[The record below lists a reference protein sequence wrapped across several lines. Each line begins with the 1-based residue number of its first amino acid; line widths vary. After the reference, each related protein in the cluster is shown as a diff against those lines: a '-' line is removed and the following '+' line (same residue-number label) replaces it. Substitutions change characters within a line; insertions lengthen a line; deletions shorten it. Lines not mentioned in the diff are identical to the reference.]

1 MINNKIK
8 ISNKNEISKIKKKL
22 KNSFD
27 EKKCYNLS
35 QNIIDATDNYKSYT
49 KSAVLCL
56 LISNITDN
64 TINIVLTKRS
74 EHLKHHKGQISLP
87 GGKLEAQDKGD
98 FQQCAY
104 REAYE
109 EIGFEQ
115 NKAIY
120 LGKLNKYITGSGFL
134 IQPIVVLLEEVQN
147 FVMNRQEV
155 TSILHFPVNYLL
167 SGDVINK
174 VFLDEDQN
182 KYFLNIYWK
191 KNKIWGAT
199 AKILIDLINL
209 LKINND

>member
-8 ISNKNEISKIKKKL
+8 ISNKIEILKIKKKL
-22 KNSFD
+22 EDSFD
-27 EKKCYNLS
+27 NKKCFNLS
-35 QNIIDATDNYKSYT
+35 NNVSDTTENYKNFT

-56 LISNITDN
+56 LISNSSNCTLD
-64 TINIVLTKRS
+64 IVLTKRS
-74 EHLKHHKGQISLP
+74 KHLKYHKGQISLP
-87 GGKLEAQDKGD
+87 GGKLEPQDKED

-109 EIGFEQ
+109 EIGFE
-115 NKAIY
+115 KDRAIY

-155 TSILHFPVNYLL
+155 TSILHFPINYLL
-167 SGDVINK
+167 SGDAISK
-174 VFLDEDQN
+174 VFLDKDKN

-209 LKINND
+209 LKK

>member
-8 ISNKNEISKIKKKL
+8 ISNKIEILKMKNKL
-22 KNSFD
+22 RNNFD
-27 EKKCYNLS
+27 DKKCFNLS
-35 QNIIDATDNYKSYT
+35 DNESDIAENYKNFT

-56 LISNITDN
+56 LIPNRSSYNLD
-64 TINIVLTKRS
+64 IVLTKRS
-74 EHLKHHKGQISLP
+74 KHLKYHKGQISLP

>member
-8 ISNKNEISKIKKKL
+8 ISNKIEIIKIKNKL
-22 KNSFD
+22 KFNYD
-27 EKKCYNLS
+27 ENKCFNLTD
-35 QNIIDATDNYKSYT
+35 NIIDITENYKNFT

-56 LISNITDN
+56 LISNGSNYNLD
-64 TINIVLTKRS
+64 IVLTKRS
-74 EHLKHHKGQISLP
+74 KHLKYHKGQISLP
-87 GGKLEAQDKGD
+87 GGKLEPQDKGD

-134 IQPIVVLLEEVQN
+134 IQPVVVLLKEVQN
-147 FVMNRQEV
+147 FVINRNEV

-167 SGDVINK
+167 SKDVINK
-174 VFLDEDQN
+174 VYLDKDHN

-199 AKILIDLINL
+199 AKILIDLISL
-209 LKINND
+209 LKK

>member
-1 MINNKIK
+1 MCLLL
-8 ISNKNEISKIKKKL
+8 SNKL
-22 KNSFD
+22 D
-27 EKKCYNLS
+27 QTL
-35 QNIIDATDNYKSYT
+35 
-49 KSAVLCL
+49 
-56 LISNITDN
+56 
-64 TINIVLTKRS
+64 NIVLTKRA
-74 EHLKHHKGQISLP
+74 EHLRHHKGQISLP
-87 GGKLEAQDKGD
+87 GGKLELQDNEDYKE
-98 FQQCAY
+98 CAF
-104 REAYE
+104 REANE
-109 EIGFEQ
+109 EIGFKK
-115 NKAIY
+115 NNVIY

-134 IQPIVVLLEEVQN
+134 IQPIVVLLKEVQN

-209 LKINND
+209 LKK

>member
-8 ISNKNEISKIKKKL
+8 ISNKIEILKIKNKL
-22 KNSFD
+22 ENRFD
-27 EKKCYNLS
+27 DKKCFNLS
-35 QNIIDATDNYKSYT
+35 DNVSDLTENYKSFT

-56 LISNITDN
+56 LISHGSSFNLD
-64 TINIVLTKRS
+64 IVLTRRS
-74 EHLKHHKGQISLP
+74 KHLKYHKGQISFP
-87 GGKLEAQDKGD
+87 GGKLELQDKGD
-98 FQQCAY
+98 FQKCAY

-109 EIGFEQ
+109 EIGFETK
-115 NKAIY
+115 KAIY

-147 FVMNRQEV
+147 FIINKEEV

-167 SGDVINK
+167 SDNVINK
-174 VFLDEDQN
+174 VFIDEDQN
-182 KYFLNIYWK
+182 KYFLNIYWN

-209 LKINND
+209 LKK

>member
-1 MINNKIK
+1 MSNNKIK
-8 ISNKNEISKIKKKL
+8 ISNKIEILKIKNKL
-22 KNSFD
+22 KKSFD
-27 EKKCYNLS
+27 NKKCFNLS
-35 QNIIDATDNYKSYT
+35 NNVSDTTEKYKNFT

-56 LISNITDN
+56 LISNDANYTLDI
-64 TINIVLTKRS
+64 ILTKRS
-74 EHLKHHKGQISLP
+74 EHLKYHKGQISLP
-87 GGKLEAQDKGD
+87 GGKLEPQDKGD

-109 EIGFEQ
+109 EIGFEK

-147 FVMNRQEV
+147 FIINKQEV
-155 TSILHFPVNYLL
+155 TKILHFPVNYLL
-167 SGDVINK
+167 SSDVISK
-174 VFLDEDQN
+174 VFLDEDHN

-191 KNKIWGAT
+191 KNRIWGAT

-209 LKINND
+209 LKNKK

>member
-8 ISNKNEISKIKKKL
+8 ISNKIEILKIKNNL
-22 KNSFD
+22 EHSFD
-27 EKKCYNLS
+27 EKKCFNLS
-35 QNIIDATDNYKSYT
+35 SHTIDITENYKNFT
-49 KSAVLCL
+49 QSAVLCL
-56 LISNITDN
+56 LMSHGSNYTLD
-64 TINIVLTKRS
+64 IVLTKRS
-74 EHLKHHKGQISLP
+74 KYLKHHKGQISLP
-87 GGKLEAQDKGD
+87 GGKLEPQDKGD

-109 EIGFEQ
+109 ELGFEK
-115 NKAIY
+115 NKALY

-134 IQPIVVLLEEVQN
+134 IQPIVVLLYEVQN

-167 SGDVINK
+167 SDDVINK

-199 AKILIDLINL
+199 AKILIDLISF
-209 LKINND
+209 LKK

>member
-1 MINNKIK
+1 MSNNKIK
-8 ISNKNEISKIKKKL
+8 ISNKIEILKIKNKL
-22 KNSFD
+22 KKGFD
-27 EKKCYNLS
+27 NKKCFNLS
-35 QNIIDATDNYKSYT
+35 NNVSDTTEKYKNFT

-56 LISNITDN
+56 LISNEANYTLDI
-64 TINIVLTKRS
+64 ILTKRS
-74 EHLKHHKGQISLP
+74 EHLKYHKGQISLP
-87 GGKLEAQDKGD
+87 GGKLEPQDKGD

-109 EIGFEQ
+109 EIGFEK

-147 FVMNRQEV
+147 FIINRQEV
-155 TSILHFPVNYLL
+155 TKILHFPVNYLL
-167 SGDVINK
+167 SSDVISK
-174 VFLDEDQN
+174 VFLDEDHN

-191 KNKIWGAT
+191 KNRIWGAT

-209 LKINND
+209 LKNKK

>member
-8 ISNKNEISKIKKKL
+8 ISNKIEILKIKNKL
-22 KNSFD
+22 KSSFD
-27 EKKCYNLS
+27 DKKCFNLS
-35 QNIIDATDNYKSYT
+35 DNVSDVVENYKNYT

-56 LISNITDN
+56 LISNGSNYNLD
-64 TINIVLTKRS
+64 IVLTERS
-74 EHLKHHKGQISLP
+74 KHLKYHKGQISLP
-87 GGKLEAQDKGD
+87 GGKLDPQDKD
-98 FQQCAY
+98 NFQKCAY

-109 EIGFEQ
+109 EIGFEK

-209 LKINND
+209 LKK

>member
-8 ISNKNEISKIKKKL
+8 ISNKIEILKIKKKL
-22 KNSFD
+22 EHSFD
-27 EKKCYNLS
+27 DKKCFNLS
-35 QNIIDATDNYKSYT
+35 DNVSDITKNYKNLT

-56 LISNITDN
+56 LISNGLSYNLD
-64 TINIVLTKRS
+64 IVLTKRS
-74 EHLKHHKGQISLP
+74 EHLKYHKGQISLP
-87 GGKLEAQDKGD
+87 GGKLEPQDKGD

-109 EIGFEQ
+109 EIGFEK

-147 FVMNRQEV
+147 FIINRQEV
-155 TSILHFPVNYLL
+155 TKILHFPVNYLL
-167 SGDVINK
+167 SSDVISK
-174 VFLDEDQN
+174 VFLDEDHN

-191 KNKIWGAT
+191 KNRIWGAT

-209 LKINND
+209 LKK

>member
-8 ISNKNEISKIKKKL
+8 ISNKIEILKIKNKL
-22 KNSFD
+22 ESSFD
-27 EKKCYNLS
+27 DKKCFNLS
-35 QNIIDATDNYKSYT
+35 DNVSDIAENYKTFT

-56 LISNITDN
+56 LISNGSNYNLD
-64 TINIVLTKRS
+64 IVLTKRS
-74 EHLKHHKGQISLP
+74 KHLKHHKGQISLP
-87 GGKLEAQDKGD
+87 GGKLELQDKGS
-98 FQQCAY
+98 FKKCAL
-104 REAYE
+104 REANE
-109 EIGFEQ
+109 EIGFKK

-134 IQPIVVLLEEVQN
+134 IQPIVVFVDKVQS
-147 FVMNRQEV
+147 FIINRQEV

-167 SGDVINK
+167 SDDVISK
-174 VFLDEDQN
+174 VFLDEDHN

-209 LKINND
+209 LKK

>member
-8 ISNKNEISKIKKKL
+8 ISNKIEILKIKNKL
-22 KNSFD
+22 EDSFND
-27 EKKCYNLS
+27 KKCFNLS
-35 QNIIDATDNYKSYT
+35 SNTSDITENYKNFT

-56 LISNITDN
+56 LISNGSNYSLD
-64 TINIVLTKRS
+64 IVLTKRS
-74 EHLKHHKGQISLP
+74 KHLKHHKGQISLP
-87 GGKLEAQDKGD
+87 GGKLEPQDKGD

-109 EIGFEQ
+109 EIGFEK

-134 IQPIVVLLEEVQN
+134 IQPIVVLLYEVQN
-147 FVMNRQEV
+147 FIINRQEV
-155 TSILHFPVNYLL
+155 TSILHFPINYLL
-167 SGDVINK
+167 SDNVINK
-174 VFLDEDQN
+174 VFLDEDQK

-199 AKILIDLINL
+199 AKILIDLISL
-209 LKINND
+209 LKK

>member
-8 ISNKNEISKIKKKL
+8 ISNKIEILKIKNKL
-22 KNSFD
+22 TSSFD
-27 EKKCYNLS
+27 DKKCFNLS
-35 QNIIDATDNYKSYT
+35 DNVSDIAENYKNFT

-56 LISNITDN
+56 LISNGSNYNLD
-64 TINIVLTKRS
+64 IVLTKRS
-74 EHLKHHKGQISLP
+74 KHLKYHKGQISLP
-87 GGKLEAQDKGD
+87 GGKLEPQDKGD

-115 NKAIY
+115 SKAIY

-147 FVMNRQEV
+147 FEMNRQEV

-167 SGDVINK
+167 SGEVINK

>member
-1 MINNKIK
+1 MVNNKIK
-8 ISNKNEISKIKKKL
+8 ISNKIEILKIKNKFKY
-22 KNSFD
+22 SFD
-27 EKKCYNLS
+27 DKKCFNLAN
-35 QNIIDATDNYKSYT
+35 NISDVSENYKNFT

-56 LISNITDN
+56 LISNDTKN
-64 TINIVLTKRS
+64 TLDIVLTKRS
-74 EHLKHHKGQISLP
+74 EHLKHHKGQISFP
-87 GGKLEAQDKGD
+87 GGKLEPKDKGD

-109 EIGFEQ
+109 EIGFEK

-134 IQPIVVLLEEVQN
+134 IQPIVVLLEDIQN
-147 FVMNRQEV
+147 FTMNRQEV
-155 TSILHFPVNYLL
+155 TSILHFPINYLL
-167 SGDVINK
+167 SGDVVSK
-174 VFLDEDQN
+174 VYLDEDHN

-209 LKINND
+209 LKK

>member
-1 MINNKIK
+1 MSNNKIK
-8 ISNKNEISKIKKKL
+8 ISNKIEILKIKNKL
-22 KNSFD
+22 KKGFD
-27 EKKCYNLS
+27 NKKCFNLS
-35 QNIIDATDNYKSYT
+35 NNVSDTTEKYKNFT

-56 LISNITDN
+56 LISNDANYTLDI
-64 TINIVLTKRS
+64 ILTKRS
-74 EHLKHHKGQISLP
+74 EHLKYHKGQISLP
-87 GGKLEAQDKGD
+87 GGKLEPQDKGD

-109 EIGFEQ
+109 EIGFEK

-147 FVMNRQEV
+147 FIINKQEV
-155 TSILHFPVNYLL
+155 TKILHFPVNYLL
-167 SGDVINK
+167 SSDVISK
-174 VFLDEDQN
+174 VFLDEDHN

-191 KNKIWGAT
+191 KNRIWGAT

-209 LKINND
+209 LKNKK

>member
-8 ISNKNEISKIKKKL
+8 ISNKIEILKIKKKL
-22 KNSFD
+22 EHSFD
-27 EKKCYNLS
+27 DKKCFNLS
-35 QNIIDATDNYKSYT
+35 DNVSDITKNYRNFT

-56 LISNITDN
+56 LISNGLNYNLD
-64 TINIVLTKRS
+64 IVLTKRS
-74 EHLKHHKGQISLP
+74 EHLKYHKGQISLP
-87 GGKLEAQDKGD
+87 GGKLEPQDKGD
-98 FQQCAY
+98 FQKCAY

-109 EIGFEQ
+109 EIGFEK

-134 IQPIVVLLEEVQN
+134 IQPIVVLLEEAQN
-147 FVMNRQEV
+147 FIINRQEV
-155 TSILHFPVNYLL
+155 SSILHFPVNYLL

-174 VFLDEDQN
+174 VFLDEDHN
-182 KYFLNIYWK
+182 KYFLNIYWN

-209 LKINND
+209 LKK

>member
-8 ISNKNEISKIKKKL
+8 ISNKIEILEIKKKL
-22 KNSFD
+22 ENSFD
-27 EKKCYNLS
+27 DKKCFNLS
-35 QNIIDATDNYKSYT
+35 DNINDITENYKNFT

-56 LISNITDN
+56 LISNGLNYNLD
-64 TINIVLTKRS
+64 IVLTKRS
-74 EHLKHHKGQISLP
+74 EHLKYHKGQISLP
-87 GGKLEAQDKGD
+87 GGKLEPQDKGD

-109 EIGFEQ
+109 EIGFEK

-147 FVMNRQEV
+147 FIINKQEV
-155 TSILHFPVNYLL
+155 TKILHFPVNYLL
-167 SGDVINK
+167 SSDVISK
-174 VFLDEDQN
+174 VFLDEDHN

-191 KNKIWGAT
+191 KNRIWGAT

-209 LKINND
+209 LKNKK